1 MSCVQVGF
9 RGFGLSKEAVK
20 SRSSFTWDDG
30 KTYTLKHGSV
40 VIAAIASST
49 NTSNPI
55 VMIGA
60 GLLARNAI
68 KCGLQVAPYIKTSL
82 SPGSRA
88 VTRYLRESGV
98 IESLEK
104 LRFNVT
110 GYGCMT
116 CIGKSGNFYHVND

>member
-1 MSCVQVGF
+1 
-9 RGFGLSKEAVK
+9 
-20 SRSSFTWDDG
+20 
-30 KTYTLKHGSV
+30 
-40 VIAAIASST
+40 
-49 NTSNPI
+49 
-55 VMIGA
+55 MIGA

-88 VTRYLRESGV
+88 VTHYLRKSGV
-98 IESLEK
+98 LESLEK

-116 CIGKSGNFYHVND
+116 CIGKSGNFYRVND